1 MTADPADPAQAS
13 AHGRHDMRIT
23 RANVT
28 IQSIADALVTSTAT
42 DFHAIFDLT
51 VTVNGRPHAQRRWV
65 QTVPRDLL

>member
-1 MTADPADPAQAS
+1 
-13 AHGRHDMRIT
+13 MRIT

-28 IQSIADALVTSTAT
+28 IQAVADATITSTAT

-65 QTVPRDLL
+65 ETVPRDLL